1 MNIDVY
7 HSALAFCIMQLYL
20 TKSVRDK
27 GSHIKY
33 DQVEEDHQGMYDEA
47 NDVLQL
53 AHYSLS
59 VLQGEG

>member
-1 MNIDVY
+1 MHLHVCVMY
-7 HSALAFCIMQLYL
+7 LYL
-20 TKSVRDK
+20 TKSVRDE

-53 AHYSLS
+53 AHYGLS